1 MNPKFKGRMGI
12 SFIPIYIYSMSD
24 TSLTY
29 LGWSEDVENLCK
41 DIENNASKLSVI
53 HKNNYLILH
62 EQQKY
67 FKIPIIILSSC
78 NSIFA
83 VGLNAYLQQNLV
95 SSINC
100 ILSLICSIISSIE
113 LYIGLQKRIENEL
126 TSYRAYYLLGIKI
139 NNCLK
144 LDREHRTESNGV
156 QFLIEVENEYKTLFN
171 DSLVNN
177 REIEDKLLAITP
189 PTHTF
194 NELRRANGG
203 VFSPPILYG
212 IPNNKLF
219 IKKGSADEFKD
230 SSVIP

>member
-1 MNPKFKGRMGI
+1 
-12 SFIPIYIYSMSD
+12 MSNSD
-24 TSLTY
+24 SELTY
-29 LGWSEDVENLCK
+29 LGWSEDVEILCK

-53 HKNNYLILH
+53 HKNNYLILS

-83 VGLNAYLQQNLV
+83 VGLSNYLQQDLV

-156 QFLIEVENEYKTLFN
+156 QFLLEVENEYKTLFN

-177 REIEDKLLAITP
+177 REIEDKLLTI
-189 PTHTF
+189 
-194 NELRRANGG
+194 NEKNSNPLYK
-203 VFSPPILYG
+203 YG

-219 IKKGSADEFKD
+219 IKKSEPDEFKNCTLEA
-230 SSVIP
+230 

>member
-1 MNPKFKGRMGI
+1 
-12 SFIPIYIYSMSD
+12 MSD

-67 FKIPIIILSSC
+67 FKIPIIVLSSC

-83 VGLNAYLQQNLV
+83 VGLSNYLQQDLV

-100 ILSLICSIISSIE
+100 IISLICSIISSIE

-126 TSYRAYYLLGIKI
+126 MSYRSYYLLGIKI

-177 REIEDKLLAITP
+177 REIEDKLLTI
-189 PTHTF
+189 
-194 NELRRANGG
+194 NEK
-203 VFSPPILYG
+203 FSNPLYKYG
-212 IPNNKLF
+212 IPNNKLL
-219 IKKGSADEFKD
+219 IKKSGSDEFKD
-230 SSVIP
+230 SSIIP

>member
-1 MNPKFKGRMGI
+1 M
-12 SFIPIYIYSMSD
+12 
-24 TSLTY
+24 TY
-29 LGWSEDVENLCK
+29 LGWSEDVEILCK

-83 VGLNAYLQQNLV
+83 VGLSNYLQQDLV

-100 ILSLICSIISSIE
+100 IISLICSIISSIE

-156 QFLIEVENEYKTLFN
+156 SFLVEIENEYKTLFN

-177 REIEDKLLAITP
+177 REIEDKLLTI
-189 PTHTF
+189 
-194 NELRRANGG
+194 NEKNSNPLYK
-203 VFSPPILYG
+203 YG
-212 IPNNKLF
+212 IPNNKLLV
-219 IKKGSADEFKD
+219 KKSSPDEFK
-230 SSVIP
+230 IETINA

>member
-1 MNPKFKGRMGI
+1 
-12 SFIPIYIYSMSD
+12 MSD

-41 DIENNASKLSVI
+41 DIENNTSKLSVI

-83 VGLNAYLQQNLV
+83 VGLNSYLKQDLV

-100 ILSLICSIISSIE
+100 IISLICSIISSIE
-113 LYIGLQKRIENEL
+113 LYINLQKRIENEL
-126 TSYRAYYLLGIKI
+126 MSYRAYYLLGIKI

-156 QFLIEVENEYKTLFN
+156 QFLLEVENEYKTLFN

-177 REIEDKLLAITP
+177 REIEDKLLTI
-189 PTHTF
+189 
-194 NELRRANGG
+194 NEKYSN
-203 VFSPPILYG
+203 PILYG
-212 IPNNKLF
+212 VPNNKLF

>member
-1 MNPKFKGRMGI
+1 MVF
-12 SFIPIYIYSMSD
+12 STLLYMSNSD
-24 TSLTY
+24 SELTY
-29 LGWSEDVENLCK
+29 LGWSEDVETLCK
-41 DIENNASKLSVI
+41 DIENNASKLAVI
-53 HKNNYLILH
+53 HKNNYLILS

-83 VGLNAYLQQNLV
+83 VGLNSYLQQNLV

-100 ILSLICSIISSIE
+100 IISLICSIISSIE

-156 QFLIEVENEYKTLFN
+156 QFLIEIENEYKTLFN

-177 REIEDKLLAITP
+177 REIEDKLLTI
-189 PTHTF
+189 
-194 NELRRANGG
+194 NEKNSNPLYK
-203 VFSPPILYG
+203 YG
-212 IPNNKLF
+212 ISDKKLLV
-219 IKKGSADEFKD
+219 KKGGADELKD
-230 SSVIP
+230 CTLEA

>member
-1 MNPKFKGRMGI
+1 
-12 SFIPIYIYSMSD
+12 MSD
-24 TSLTY
+24 SEMTY
-29 LGWSEDVENLCK
+29 LGWSEDVEILCK

-83 VGLNAYLQQNLV
+83 VGLSNYLQQDLV

-100 ILSLICSIISSIE
+100 IISLICSIISSIE

-156 QFLIEVENEYKTLFN
+156 SFLVEIENEYKTLFN

-177 REIEDKLLAITP
+177 REIEDKLLTI
-189 PTHTF
+189 
-194 NELRRANGG
+194 NEKNSNPLYK
-203 VFSPPILYG
+203 YG
-212 IPNNKLF
+212 IPNNKLLV
-219 IKKGSADEFKD
+219 KKSSPDEFK
-230 SSVIP
+230 IETINA